1 MNGYKILHNSLSAAE
16 FEDLLKLRSNRHKRA
31 IGSGATAKVYAFLQG
46 SPLRDKWVYRVQK
59 ASYEY
64 IADPYLQ
71 FAKAC
76 LKSKSRH
83 FPKLKFLAIKND
95 CYGDVS
101 QVVSVIERLENW
113 HPHYKEAPY
122 YWTED
127 MEAYLNNS
135 NPLPWS
141 SKSIR
146 DKKGYTPS
154 SIRHVKHVFDKH
166 GVYVNDLHDGNVMA
180 RKDGTIV
187 ITDPSA

>member
-31 IGSGATAKVYAFLQG
+31 LGSGVTAKVYAFPQG
-46 SPLRDKWVYRVQK
+46 SPLSNGWVYRIQK
-59 ASYEY
+59 SSYEY
-64 IADPYLQ
+64 SAHPYLQ

-83 FPKLKFLAIKND
+83 FPKLKFLAIKKD
-95 CYGDVS
+95 CYGDVD
-101 QVVSVIERLENW
+101 QVVSVIERLEDW
-113 HPHYKEAPY
+113 QSHHKEVPY

-127 MEAYLNNS
+127 VEAYLNDRNS
-135 NPLPWS
+135 LPQS

-166 GVYVNDLHDGNVMA
+166 GVYVNDLHNGNVMA

>member
-1 MNGYKILHNSLSAAE
+1 MNGYKILHNSLSAVE

-31 IGSGATAKVYAFLQG
+31 IGSGATAKVYTFPQG
-46 SPLRDKWVYRVQK
+46 STLSDGWVYRVQK
-59 ASYEY
+59 SSYEY
-64 IADPYLQ
+64 SAYPYLQ

-83 FPKLKFLAIKND
+83 FPKLKFLAIKKD
-95 CYGDVS
+95 CYGDVA
-101 QVVSVIERLENW
+101 QVVSVIERLEDW
-113 HPHYKEAPY
+113 RPHYKEVPY

-127 MEAYLNNS
+127 VEAYLNDRNS
-135 NPLPWS
+135 LPRS

-154 SIRHVKHVFDKH
+154 SIRHVKYMFDKH
-166 GVYVNDLHDGNVMA
+166 GVDVNDLHDGNVMA